1 MKFKE
6 TIGVVFFAILNII
19 IAYFITAL
27 LNIQDIILYQ
37 SLTATRYNITYEI
50 IIWFLLSLTGAIIYE
65 KIIKKDEAN

>member
-37 SLTATRYNITYEI
+37 SLTI
-50 IIWFLLSLTGAIIYE
+50 
-65 KIIKKDEAN
+65 